1 MVFYCTDTSY
11 LLKEQEWDGMKIVS
25 IKDIIRKDVP
35 IYYRLLYTGVAVIEL
50 AKGAADYR
58 IDFTIEIKPTG
69 LKDISVTFLDNLEY
83 PLLPVIKELKV
94 IIDKMHEDEL
104 LPD

>member
-1 MVFYCTDTSY
+1 
-11 LLKEQEWDGMKIVS
+11 MKVVN

-50 AKGAADYR
+50 TGAPQNFR
-58 IDFTIEIKPTG
+58 IDFAVELKPTG
-69 LKDISVTFLDNLEY
+69 QKEITVSFLDDIHY
-83 PLLPVIKELKV
+83 PLIPVTKELKSF
-94 IIDKMHEDEL
+94 IDTMHDNGL

>member
-1 MVFYCTDTSY
+1 
-11 LLKEQEWDGMKIVS
+11 MKIIA

-50 AKGAADYR
+50 KTGTANYR
-58 IDFTIEIKPTG
+58 IDFTVEIKPTG
-69 LKDISVTFLDNLEY
+69 FKEISVTFLDKMEY
-83 PLLPVIKELKV
+83 PLIPVIKELKV
-94 IIDKMHEDEL
+94 IINKMHEDER

>member
-1 MVFYCTDTSY
+1 
-11 LLKEQEWDGMKIVS
+11 MKVVAV
-25 IKDIIRKDVP
+25 KDVIRKDVP

-50 AKGAADYR
+50 AKGSANYR

-69 LKDISVTFLDNLEY
+69 FKEISVTFLDNLEY

>member
-1 MVFYCTDTSY
+1 
-11 LLKEQEWDGMKIVS
+11 MKVVA

-50 AKGAADYR
+50 AKGAGNYR

-69 LKDISVTFLDNLEY
+69 LKEISVTFLDNLEY
-83 PLLPVIKELKV
+83 PLLPVIKEIKV
-94 IIDKMHEDEL
+94 LIAKMYDDEL

>member
-1 MVFYCTDTSY
+1 
-11 LLKEQEWDGMKIVS
+11 MKIVA
-25 IKDIIRKDVP
+25 IKDVIRKDVP

-50 AKGAADYR
+50 AKGAGNYR

-69 LKDISVTFLDNLEY
+69 QKEISVTFLDNLEY
-83 PLLPVIKELKV
+83 PLLPVIKELKAL
-94 IIDKMHEDEL
+94 IHKMHEDEL

>member
-1 MVFYCTDTSY
+1 
-11 LLKEQEWDGMKIVS
+11 MKVVC

-50 AKGAADYR
+50 AKGAENYR

-69 LKDISVTFLDNLEY
+69 QKEISVTFLDNLEY

-94 IIDKMHEDEL
+94 IINKMHEDEF
-104 LPD
+104 LPE

>member
-1 MVFYCTDTSY
+1 MRV
-11 LLKEQEWDGMKIVS
+11 IS

-35 IYYRLLYTGVAVIEL
+35 IYYRLLFTGVAVLEL
-50 AKGAADYR
+50 TKDEADYR

-69 LKDISVTFLDNLEY
+69 QKEITVTLLDEVDY
-83 PLLPVIKELKV
+83 PLLPVITELKKT
-94 IIDKMHEDEL
+94 IDTMHANGA

>member
-1 MVFYCTDTSY
+1 MGC
-11 LLKEQEWDGMKIVS
+11 MKVVS

-50 AKGAADYR
+50 AKGAEDYR
-58 IDFTIEIKPTG
+58 IDFTVEIKPTG
-69 LKDISVTFLDNLEY
+69 LKEISVTFLDKLDY
-83 PLLPVIKELKV
+83 PLIPVIKELKTL
-94 IIDKMHEDEL
+94 IDKMHEDEL